1 MVAPAVEKKGGLI
14 ENRGLYP
21 NLLIFKE
28 KALPNFYAKL
38 RKAMYGGLQGVCI
51 QRVMNKFSTLFVGIP
66 IRGRFL

>member
-1 MVAPAVEKKGGLI
+1 MVAFGVEKRGRLI
-14 ENRGLYP
+14 ENRGLLHKY
-21 NLLIFKE
+21 LIFKE
-28 KALPNFYAKL
+28 KALPVFYAKL